1 MANLPVPSPRTATVG
16 ETETGGYE
24 NSFRDALNFLL
35 NPPIC
40 NATQNTLQTLTTAVW
55 TALTLDA
62 TVVDS
67 YGGHSNST
75 NNSRYTA
82 QVAGWYMAFAA
93 ACFASNATGWRGV
106 RLAKNGTAFAGAA
119 TEVGTNPTGV
129 CTIASPSA
137 IVFLNAGDYLEAYGF
152 QNSGGNLATSVN
164 SDADCSLTVAWIHT

>member
-1 MANLPVPSPRTATVG
+1 MSNLPVPIPRTFTTG
-16 ETETGGYE
+16 ETETAAFY
-24 NSFRDALNFLL
+24 NAMRDALNFLL
-35 NPPIC
+35 NPPVC
-40 NATQNTLQTLTTAVW
+40 NATQATAQTLATATW

-62 TVVDS
+62 TVEDS

-93 ACFASNATGWRGV
+93 ACFSSNATGWRGI
-106 RLAKNGTAFAGAA
+106 RLEKNGAVFAGAA
-119 TEVGTNPTGV
+119 TEVGTNPSGV

-164 SDADCSLTVAWIHT
+164 TDADCSLTVVWVHT